1 MYNYQ
6 SRIRLG
12 RVVLNVVNLDLQT
25 RFYQQVLGLS
35 ILDQG
40 QAWVEL
46 GIKESGLNLI
56 RLEEV
61 PASEIVTYGLYHFAI
76 LLPSRADLGD
86 FLRHSLVNQ
95 VPLQGASDHGYSE
108 AIYLNDTEGNG
119 IEIYR
124 DKPVSDWDIQIGKIL
139 GVTEV
144 MDGDGVLASAHG
156 EYRGYQMPAGTKMGH
171 FHYSVNNAAKLSV
184 FYRYLFDI
192 KENQAFSTASWIAD
206 GGYHHHFAFNH
217 WAGAGLAKRSQG
229 DPGLNHVQILVSE
242 SSYLKFVAD
251 RALALK
257 ALVEFNHQSLVIED
271 PVGNRMVV
279 ELEKMQ

>member
-124 DKPVSDWDIQIGKIL
+124 DKPVSDWDIQNGKIL

-144 MDGDGVLASAHG
+144 MDGDGVLA
-156 EYRGYQMPAGTKMGH
+156 
-171 FHYSVNNAAKLSV
+171 
-184 FYRYLFDI
+184 
-192 KENQAFSTASWIAD
+192 
-206 GGYHHHFAFNH
+206 
-217 WAGAGLAKRSQG
+217 
-229 DPGLNHVQILVSE
+229 
-242 SSYLKFVAD
+242 
-251 RALALK
+251 
-257 ALVEFNHQSLVIED
+257 
-271 PVGNRMVV
+271 
-279 ELEKMQ
+279 

>member
-124 DKPVSDWDIQIGKIL
+124 DKPVSDWDIQNGKIL
-139 GVTEV
+139 GSKMEYMPVDCLQV
-144 MDGDGVLASAHG
+144 PKVLF
-156 EYRGYQMPAGTKMGH
+156 QMEKYKNLSNTAKIL
-171 FHYSVNNAAKLSV
+171 YS
-184 FYRYLFDI
+184 LFLD
-192 KENQAFSTASWIAD
+192 
-206 GGYHHHFAFNH
+206 
-217 WAGAGLAKRSQG
+217 R
-229 DPGLNHVQILVSE
+229 
-242 SSYLKFVAD
+242 LKFAVQNGWVDHNGNLFVIYPKSEIKKDLNTTRYGVDQAVQELVQVGKLV
-251 RALALK
+251 RIIPNNGK
-257 ALVEFNHQSLVIED
+257 ANHFYINGIYENEMDKEMLVTDLLLYPSRCHS
-271 PVGNRMVV
+271 R
-279 ELEKMQ
+279 